1 MYTERLW
8 DKLSEQAAVYQALKE
23 NDFSSVCYREHQD
36 ERYGT
41 EDANYTNRLRF
52 SYYLL
57 YGKAGDEETIAR
69 LFQEE
74 LKDRENNSFQ
84 GIGDTIQILTCLLQQ
99 YNKDHKYD
107 ELFARAKNAN
117 FDCACG
123 YDPDVR
129 INDCIE
135 TNNLSDCME
144 LCIDLDY
151 KDIMEEFV
159 ASWKESVE
167 EWNEINC
174 NSLIRFHVF
183 LGKKEENEPLYIG
196 LLESAMQ
203 KGDTKEIL
211 TAYRGLIQYYLDL
224 HKYEAAYRYLKAM
237 LDTVD
242 YGQIREIRMFADF
255 LEAGFELICNC
266 PDVAESLWRW
276 AKQELEGMTD
286 LYGNLYKKAIA
297 AAKAVHDP
305 YEATLTK
312 EYEAWKKKMGI

>member
-8 DKLSEQAAVYQALKE
+8 DKLSGQKAVYEALKE
-23 NDFSSVCYREHQD
+23 KDFSSVCYQEYQD

-41 EDANYTNRLRF
+41 EDANYTNRMRL

-57 YGKAGDEETIAR
+57 YGKAGDEETVAR

-84 GIGDTIQILTCLLQQ
+84 GIGDTLQILTCLLRQ

-107 ELFARAKNAN
+107 ELFGRAKDAN

-129 INDCIE
+129 IDDSIEANSLLDCI
-135 TNNLSDCME
+135 E

-159 ASWKESVE
+159 EGWKESVE
-167 EWNEINC
+167 EWNEPNC
-174 NSLIRFHVF
+174 RSLIRFHVF
-183 LGKKEENEPLYIG
+183 LGKKEENEPLYMS

-203 KGDTKEIL
+203 AGDTKGIL
-211 TAYRGLIQYYLDL
+211 SAYRGLIQYYLDL
-224 HKYEAAYRYLKAM
+224 HKYEAAYCYLKTV

-242 YGQIREIRMFADF
+242 YGQVRGIRMFADF
-255 LEAGFELICNC
+255 LEAGFELICHC
-266 PDVAESLWRW
+266 PDVAEGLWGW
-276 AKQELEGMTD
+276 AKQELEGMTG
-286 LYGNLYKKAIA
+286 LYGNLYTKAIA
-297 AAKAVHDP
+297 AAKAVGDP
-305 YEATLTK
+305 YEAALTE
-312 EYEAWKKKMGI
+312 EYEEWRREMEL

>member
-84 GIGDTIQILTCLLQQ
+84 GIGDTIQILTCLLRQ

-224 HKYEAAYRYLKAM
+224 HKYEAAYRYLKTM

-297 AAKAVHDP
+297 AAKAIHDP